1 MGQMEPKKSLKSYFI
16 EPSINSFPDAIN
28 NESNENKIDFTNSI
42 EGEKSSSKNNECLF
56 QDNPTI
62 PLQEEDDIN
71 SQELYFHKKKKKIGK
86 RILKKRNNFLKL
98 FIPKMIKMIPYLPK
112 MKINPILKKKQ
123 KIFVL
128 KKDWHLKDQEKI
140 IKIIYSK
147 KLL

>member
-1 MGQMEPKKSLKSYFI
+1 MEPKKSLKSYFI
-16 EPSINSFPDAIN
+16 EPSINSFPDSIN

-71 SQELYFHKKKKKIGK
+71 SQELYFHIKKKKIGK

-147 KLL
+147 KLR